1 MPDDAVNR
9 HFLPF
14 PPSTMPSR
22 VICCLWLGLLGCLLL
37 LAVPRV
43 GAGPLF
49 ALPRP
54 AKVDSILRA
63 DSLAK
68 LELLRKSK
76 AKPDTVDLLGSAT
89 DTSESGD
96 ASEAKDAQPPDSSR
110 LAKPSNENLD
120 DTLAVADDTVDYQA
134 ARIRYRNDRF
144 SLADG
149 ALLTFKGSRLEA
161 DSIVYFHE
169 ENLVE
174 AFGAPLI
181 SDKDNP
187 PILGYRMRYNIK
199 KRVGEVYWGSSKKG
213 NQVFNGIEVRRQKSG
228 AIYIARGDFST
239 CDQKPDQHF
248 YFYGRRMIVEPNSK
262 VLSGPIVMNIGD
274 VPVAVLPMLVMP
286 LGSGRR
292 SGLLQ
297 PKFGGDQAQGFYITG
312 LGYYWAIDEY
322 MDAELSGDVIEGA
335 QGTFSNTNV
344 NWQYRYNKRSVL
356 NSSVGGKWYISEFD
370 PSTAGWLVDF
380 NTDWN
385 VTPDGKQTVKGSGR
399 FQSDPNI
406 VANNALTEEERV
418 KQTANANLGYRRQFN
433 WNQASLNVDLKQDN
447 NLTDNLVDRS
457 IPDLSFRVGGPLF
470 PVPELDEDDLPDSGS
485 LPDEPFYRKISW
497 NYDNRFNVNQVSRPA
512 KVAPP
517 GDTSTY
523 VGYADHLAFTGK
535 YNLLQYLNLT
545 PSLNMSQLWS
555 LTSKTG
561 DPQNPTQVAYDPENG
576 EVGDYFFAWNTA
588 ANFDTR
594 LYGIA
599 QAEPGKA
606 WFGVLQGIRHTL
618 APRTGFTY
626 APEIDSNTHFAANPK
641 VGGLPYQAEQRTL
654 GLGLDN
660 DIDLK
665 FASTDSSKKTEPY
678 KMLTANTSTSYNFAL
693 DEREWGDIN
702 SNLSLYVTRN
712 IAFTVSFVHGLYD
725 DYAPDINAI
734 NTPVLKS
741 YRFGWRKGLSLQGD
755 FSSGLKMKDAPGFA
769 DERYGTS
776 PWSMDLNYSFD
787 FNASR
792 VAGMD
797 GDPASRFFG
806 FSEVY
811 QVTKTHQASGSLK
824 FNPTFNWQLSYDTDY
839 NFADGEFS
847 RHNFNI
853 HRKLHCWDM
862 DFRWTP
868 VGLSEGWSFVIRIID
883 LPDIKLQTADQGGKG
898 AKRRL

>member
-1 MPDDAVNR
+1 
-9 HFLPF
+9 
-14 PPSTMPSR
+14 MPSR
-22 VICCLWLGLLGCLLL
+22 VICRLWLGLLGCLLAL
-37 LAVPRV
+37 SAPRV

-49 ALPRP
+49 ALPKP

-68 LELLRKSK
+68 LDLLRKGK
-76 AKPDTVDLLGSAT
+76 AKPDTVDLLGTAN
-89 DTSESGD
+89 DTSEIDSGRTEN
-96 ASEAKDAQPPDSSR
+96 SSDSLG
-110 LAKPSNENLD
+110 LARPQKENLD

-149 ALLTFKGSRLEA
+149 ALLSYKGSRLEA
-161 DSIVYFHE
+161 DSIVYYHE

-312 LGYYWAIDEY
+312 LGYYWAIDDY

-370 PSTAGWLVDF
+370 PRTAGWLVDF

-406 VANNALTEEERV
+406 VANNALTDEERV

-470 PVPELDEDDLPDSGS
+470 PAAEIDEDDLPDSGS
-485 LPDEPFYRKISW
+485 SLPEEPFYRKISW
-497 NYDNRFNVNQVSRPA
+497 NYDNRFNVNQVSKPA
-512 KVAPP
+512 TVAPP

-523 VGYADHLAFTGK
+523 AGYADHLSFTGK
-535 YNLLQYLNLT
+535 YSLLQYLNLT

-561 DPQNPTQVAYDPENG
+561 DPRNPTEVAYDPENG

-599 QAEPGKA
+599 QAEPGKP

-618 APRTGFTY
+618 TPRTGFTF

-641 VGGLPYQAEQRTL
+641 IGGVPYQGEQRTL
-654 GLGLDN
+654 GLGLGN
-660 DIDLK
+660 DVDLK
-665 FASTDSSKKTEPY
+665 FASTDTGKKAEPY
-678 KMLTANTSTSYNFAL
+678 KLITANTNTSYNFAL
-693 DEREWGDIN
+693 DKREWGDIN

-712 IAFTVSFVHGLYD
+712 IAFTVDFVHGLYD
-725 DYAPDINAI
+725 DYAADINAL
-734 NTPVLKS
+734 NSPVLKS

-755 FSSGLKMKDAPGFA
+755 FSSGVKLKDTPGFA

-787 FNASR
+787 FNAAR

-797 GDPASRFFG
+797 GDPVSRFFG

-824 FNPTFNWQLSYDTDY
+824 FNPTNNWQLSYDTDY

-883 LPDIKLQTADQGGKG
+883 LPDIKLQTADQGGRG